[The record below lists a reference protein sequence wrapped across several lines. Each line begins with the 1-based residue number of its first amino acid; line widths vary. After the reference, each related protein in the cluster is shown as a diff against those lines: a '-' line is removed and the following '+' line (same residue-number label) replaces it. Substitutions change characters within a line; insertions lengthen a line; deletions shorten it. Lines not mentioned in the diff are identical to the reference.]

1 MKISL
6 FNVGDLLDSIQ
17 LRPVTRLEL
26 IKYAGASG
34 DYNPIHTIDDEAKN
48 AGLPGVIAHGM
59 LTMGRMG
66 SLFTPFVLD
75 GFVQEFSTR
84 FIGMVF
90 LHDVITLRATLL
102 EKKDVTLYFL
112 VEAVNQREEKIATG
126 KVIFQT
132 YSHEKM

>member
-1 MKISL
+1 MNISL
-6 FNVGDLLDSIQ
+6 LNVGDLLDSIE
-17 LRPVTRLEL
+17 LEPVTRLEL

-34 DYNPIHTIDDEAKN
+34 DYNPIHTIDKEAEK

-66 SLFTPFVLD
+66 RLFTPFVLE

-84 FIGMVF
+84 FLGMVF
-90 LHDVITLRATLL
+90 LKDVITLKATLIEINDL
-102 EKKDVTLYFL
+102 TLYFL

-126 KVIFQT
+126 KVAFQT
-132 YSHEKM
+132 YS

>member
-6 FNVGDLLDSIQ
+6 FNVGDVLNSIQ
-17 LRPVTRLEL
+17 LEPVTRLEL

-34 DYNPIHTIDDEAKN
+34 DYNPIHTIDDEAIN

-66 SLFTPFVLD
+66 SLFTPYVLE

-90 LHDVITLRATLL
+90 LQDVITLKATLV
-102 EKKDVTLYFL
+102 EKNYLSLYFL

-126 KVIFQT
+126 KVTFQT
-132 YSHEKM
+132 YS

>member
-6 FNVGDLLDSIQ
+6 LNVGDLLDSIE
-17 LRPVTRLEL
+17 LEPVTRLEL

-34 DYNPIHTIDDEAKN
+34 DYNPIHTIDEEAEG

-66 SLFTPFVLD
+66 RLFTPFVLE

-84 FIGMVF
+84 FLGMVF
-90 LHDVITLRATLL
+90 LKDVITLKATLIEINDL
-102 EKKDVTLYFL
+102 TLYFL
-112 VEAVNQREEKIATG
+112 VEAINQREEKIAIG
-126 KVIFQT
+126 KVAFRT
-132 YSHEKM
+132 YS